1 MSLGLSMNQQ
11 GSTGQESILR
21 FLPSVIDMR
30 GRFAAHLSGPD
41 Q

>member
-1 MSLGLSMNQQ
+1 MSLERSMNQQ

-21 FLPSVIDMR
+21 FLPSIIDIR
-30 GRFAAHLSGPD
+30 GHFATHLSGPG